1 MKTVVLLLALVLVGG
16 CNLFSPFYDEGKST
30 DLDDMIGDVQ
40 AALERGEPDKAY
52 DYAVRGIE
60 KHPTSVTL
68 HYLGAVARVG
78 TEDVHFSDFSTMLR
92 GRQEDDMGYA
102 SAILPL
108 GPAPAAG
115 DTTLFLDI
123 SPDELAR
130 LAAAYDVSYDLL
142 QTAANLIGTGGVSEQ
157 ELIDYGGDINLGLGI
172 SGLLKTMLTVLDT
185 DHNLA
190 NGFVLNPSIQPYRV
204 DTPEGGESWGF
215 TATLDPSIVCE
226 ALPSMIVAQ
235 EALYDHFRSVVA
247 GDWPADIPS
256 DQVFAPMPWAPPLP
270 DEEKLLDALVGKFLF
285 HLHNGLV
292 SFHDKYS
299 CEGEV
304 SHE

>member
-16 CNLFSPFYDEGKST
+16 CNLFSPFYDEGKSS
-30 DLDDMIGDVQ
+30 DLDDTIGDVQ

-68 HYLGAVARVG
+68 HYLGAVAKVG
-78 TEDVHFSDFSTMLR
+78 TEDVHFSDFSKMLR
-92 GRQEDDMGYA
+92 GREENGVVYA

-108 GPAPAAG
+108 CSAPAAG

-142 QTAANLIGTGGVSEQ
+142 QTAAELIGTGGASEQ
-157 ELIDYGGDINLGLGI
+157 VLIDYEGDINLGLGI

-204 DTPEGGESWGF
+204 DTPGGESWGF
-215 TATLDPSIVCE
+215 TATLDPSIVCA

-235 EALYDHFRSVVA
+235 EALYDHFRSVV
-247 GDWPADIPS
+247 GEDWPADIPS
-256 DQVFAPMPWAPPLP
+256 DLVFAAWPWVSPPL
-270 DEEKLLDALVGKFLF
+270 DEETLLDALAGKFLF

-292 SFHDKYS
+292 SFHDKYT